1 MHFLSVWL
9 GEFGLVCSE
18 GLAAAV
24 DGRGHA
30 AHVGQPGVDGL
41 PDRPWRGLGSHL
53 HRLRLFHAR
62 KGFMLLLRCQNSKK
76 RCAAFKLFISVAF
89 DLLY

>member
-9 GEFGLVCSE
+9 GEFGLVCLE

-24 DGRGHA
+24 DGRGHV

-62 KGFMLLLRCQNSKK
+62 KGFMLLLRCQNSQK
-76 RCAAFKLFISVAF
+76 RCAAFKLVISVAF
-89 DLLY
+89 DLLH